1 MKRTSPAVCLAAVC
15 LTAGGLGLTAGC
27 SAAPAGATS
36 NSPVLG
42 PVRTGAAAEEFA
54 QFPVPS
60 KWPGEQGKDYTMV
73 VKPKTGTVPRK
84 FGFTATSSVVFWLN
98 CIGTGTARL
107 SSPAVNLNW
116 GVPCGTGADPA
127 GITVT
132 PPRAAQGTAV
142 KVLVTS
148 PPGTHWEIR
157 VDARLTPKAA

>member
-98 CIGTGTARL
+98 CTGPGPARL

-116 GVPCGTGADPA
+116 GVPCGTGAA
-127 GITVT
+127 GHAPVQVDR
-132 PPRAAQGTAV
+132 RAAEAG
-142 KVLVTS
+142 
-148 PPGTHWEIR
+148 G
-157 VDARLTPKAA
+157 